1 MSGAGDGGLA
11 GSYDPQRIEGRWYRV
26 WEESGAFSPE
36 VNPDGEPFT
45 IVIPPP
51 NVTGV
56 LHMGHALD
64 HSIQDAIIRR
74 KRMQGFAALWL
85 PGTDHAGIATQMVV
99 ERELAAEGLSR
110 HDLGREAFV
119 ERVWGWKRQSGG
131 SITGQ
136 MRALGDSC
144 DWSRER
150 FTLDEGLSAA
160 VREVFVRL
168 YERGL
173 IYRGRRIINWSPGLR
188 TAISDI
194 EVEYRD
200 TVGQLTYVTYPFT
213 DGKDGE
219 GGITV
224 ATTRPETMLGDTGV
238 AVHPDDDRF
247 RGAVGRRVRLP
258 LVGREIPVVAD
269 AGVEPGFGTGAVKV
283 TPAHDPLDFEIGAR
297 AGLEPIQ
304 VIGPDARMTDAAG
317 RFAGLDRFE
326 ARERV
331 LSALREGGFI
341 ARTEEHRHAVGFCSR
356 SGTPVEPLL
365 SDQWFVAVADLAGP
379 AAEAVRDGSSRFIP
393 GRWEKNFFHWM
404 EGLQDWCISRQL
416 WWGHRVPAWHCPVDW
431 TVMVARAAPAACREC
446 GGGGLIPDPD
456 VLDTWFSSAL
466 WPFST
471 LGWPEDA
478 PDMRRFYPTSVLVTG
493 FDIIFFWVA
502 RMLKM
507 ALEFTGR
514 APFRDIVIH
523 GLVRAADGRKMSK
536 SAGNAL
542 DPMEMIDRYGADAL
556 RLSLL
561 LAAAPGH
568 DVPFDEKW
576 VDAARRFGNK
586 LWNAAKFVIVHQ
598 RVGPVPPEGGYPE
611 DPGPADAWIL
621 SRLAEVGARVD
632 GLLDRYRL
640 SDAFSELYNFAWSE
654 AFDWY
659 LEMSKPALADADP
672 ADPRAQAARRTLGVV
687 LRDLLKYFHPA
698 IPFLTEEL
706 YGHLVGEGMCVTA
719 SWPAPPSYPAPAGM
733 DVLRELVTGL
743 RRFRSEHNLPPRR
756 EVPVLV
762 HDPQGIWEEW
772 WSPQVTA
779 LARMVPEPGAPAPG
793 PGYSR
798 VVAGPLSAFIS
809 LEGLVDADAERKR
822 LGGRLERARR
832 DEERARQKLA
842 NPDFR
847 ERAPAE
853 VVAAEEAKAAAAG
866 SLAEK
871 LAAQLKELGV
881 S

>member
-1 MSGAGDGGLA
+1 MDDAGAGDLTGP
-11 GSYDPQRIEGRWYRV
+11 YDPQKIEGPWYRA
-26 WEESGAFSPE
+26 WEESGAFSPD

-64 HSIQDAIIRR
+64 HSIQDAVIRR

-99 ERELAAEGLSR
+99 ERELAAEGASR

-119 ERVWGWKRQSGG
+119 ERVWEWKRKSGG
-131 SITGQ
+131 SITEQ

-168 YERGL
+168 YEQGL

-194 EVEYRD
+194 EVEYRETD
-200 TVGQLTYVTYPFT
+200 GRLTYISYPFA
-213 DGKDGE
+213 DGE

-247 RGAVGRRVRLP
+247 REAVGRTVLLP
-258 LVGREIPVVAD
+258 LMEREIPVVAD
-269 AGVEPGFGTGAVKV
+269 AAVDPSFGTGAVKV
-283 TPAHDPLDFEIGAR
+283 TPAHDPTDFEIARR
-297 AGLEPIQ
+297 AGLPPVQ
-304 VIGPDARMTDAAG
+304 VIGPDARMTVAAG
-317 RFAGLDRFE
+317 RFAGLDRFA
-326 ARERV
+326 ARTEV
-331 LSALREGGFI
+331 LAALREEGRI
-341 ARTEEHRHAVGFCSR
+341 IRAEEHRHTVGHCSR
-356 SGTPVEPLL
+356 SGTPVEPML
-365 SDQWFVAVADLAGP
+365 SDQWFVKVADLVGP
-379 AAEAVRDGSSRFIP
+379 AVEAVRDGRTEFIP
-393 GRWEKNFFHWM
+393 GRWDKNYFHWM
-404 EGLQDWCISRQL
+404 GQLQDWCISRQL
-416 WWGHRVPAWHCPVDW
+416 WWGHRIPAWHCPEDG
-431 TVMVARAAPAACREC
+431 TVMVARSAPAACRKC
-446 GGGGLIPDPD
+446 GSGNLTPDPD

-471 LGWPEDA
+471 LGWPEDT
-478 PDMRRFYPTSVLVTG
+478 PDMRRFYPTSTLVTG

-502 RMLKM
+502 RMMKM
-507 ALEFTGR
+507 ALRFTGE
-514 APFRDIVIH
+514 APFRDVVIH

-561 LAAAPGH
+561 QAAAPGH

-598 RVGPVPPEGGYPE
+598 RVGSVPPDGGYPD

-621 SRLAEVGARVD
+621 SRLAETGAKAD
-632 GLLDRYRL
+632 QLLDRYRL
-640 SDAFSELYNFAWSE
+640 SDAFSLLYNFAWSE
-654 AFDWY
+654 MFDWY
-659 LEMSKPALADADP
+659 LEMCKPALADAGPDAP
-672 ADPRAQAARRTLGVV
+672 QAGAARQTLGVA
-687 LRDLLKYFHPA
+687 LRDLLKFFHPA

-706 YGHLVGEGMCVTA
+706 YSRLVGEGMCVTA
-719 SWPAPPSYPAPAGM
+719 SWPQPPAYRAPEGM
-733 DVLRELVTGL
+733 DVLRELVAGL

-756 EVPVLV
+756 EIPVLV
-762 HDPQGIWEEW
+762 HDPQGMWAQW
-772 WSPQVTA
+772 WSPQVAA
-779 LARMVPEPGAPAPG
+779 LARMVPRLEDPPAG

-798 VVAGPLSAFIS
+798 VEAGPVKGFIL
-809 LEGLVDADAERKR
+809 LEGLVDVAAERER
-822 LGGRLERARR
+822 LRARLEEAQK
-832 DEERARQKLA
+832 DAGRARQKLA
-842 NPDFR
+842 NPNFR

-853 VVAAEEAKAAAAG
+853 VVDKEESKASAAEALAG
-866 SLAEK
+866 ELSAQLEK
-871 LAAQLKELGV
+871 LGAP
-881 S
+881 

>member
-1 MSGAGDGGLA
+1 MSGAGEGGLA
-11 GSYDPQRIEGRWYRV
+11 GSYDPQRIEARWYRA

-36 VNPDGEPFT
+36 ANPDGEPFA

-64 HSIQDAIIRR
+64 HSIQDAVIRR

-99 ERELAAEGLSR
+99 ERELAAEGISR

-119 ERVWGWKRQSGG
+119 ERVWEWKRKSGG
-131 SITGQ
+131 SITSQ

-200 TVGQLTYVTYPFT
+200 TAGRLTYITYPFA
-213 DGKDGE
+213 DGE

-224 ATTRPETMLGDTGV
+224 ATTRPETMLGDAGV

-247 RGAVGRRVRLP
+247 REAVGRTVRLP
-258 LVGREIPVVAD
+258 LLDREIPVVAD
-269 AGVEPGFGTGAVKV
+269 AAVEPGFGTGAVKV
-283 TPAHDPLDFEIGAR
+283 TPAHDPLDFEIAGR

-304 VIGPDARMTDAAG
+304 VIGPDARMTEAAG
-317 RFAGLDRFE
+317 PFAGLDRFA

-331 LSALREGGFI
+331 LSALQEGGFI
-341 ARTEEHRHAVGFCSR
+341 ARSEEHRHAVGHCSR

-365 SDQWFVAVADLAGP
+365 SDQWFVRVADLVGP
-379 AAEAVRDGSSRFIP
+379 AVEAVREGRSRFIP

-404 EGLQDWCISRQL
+404 EQLQDWCVSRQL
-416 WWGHRVPAWHCPVDW
+416 WWGHRIPAWHCPTDG
-431 TVMVARAAPAACREC
+431 TVMVARAAPGACREC
-446 GGGGLIPDPD
+446 GRRDLTPDPD

-471 LGWPEDA
+471 LGWPDET
-478 PDMRRFYPTSVLVTG
+478 PDMQRFYPTSVLVTG

-507 ALEFTGR
+507 ALEFTGS
-514 APFRDIVIH
+514 APFGDIVIH

-586 LWNAAKFVIVHQ
+586 LWNAAKYVIVHQ
-598 RVGPVPPEGGYPE
+598 EAGPVPPDGGYPG

-621 SRLAEVGARVD
+621 SRLAETGAKAD
-632 GLLDRYRL
+632 DLLDRYRL

-659 LEMSKPALADADP
+659 LEMSKPALSGAAPGDR
-672 ADPRAQAARRTLGVV
+672 RAQAARRTLGVV

-706 YGHLVGEGMCVTA
+706 YGHLVGEGMCITA
-719 SWPAPPSYPAPAGM
+719 SWPHPPPYPAPPGM
-733 DVLRELVTGL
+733 GLLQELVTGL

-756 EVPVLV
+756 EVPVLI
-762 HDPQGIWEEW
+762 HDPQEMWEEW

-779 LARMVPEPGAPAPG
+779 LARMVPERCAPPGA
-793 PGYSR
+793 GYSR

-809 LEGLVDADAERKR
+809 LEGLVDVAAERER
-822 LGGRLERARR
+822 LSGRLERARR
-832 DEERARQKLA
+832 DGERARQKLD
-842 NPDFR
+842 NPHFR
-847 ERAPAE
+847 ERAPAA
-853 VVAAEEAKAAAAG
+853 VVAAEESKAAAAG

-871 LAAQLKELGV
+871 LAAQLEALGA